1 MGVPSKIKA
10 VKVFDANE
18 VELTDVVVTNSDDP
32 PEVSIGAFEQETEN
46 RNNNPENQTCSFLLQ
61 SIITRAGQE
70 ATNLQAFVELYG
82 TDENPTNLFV
92 THIQWGKDDDANM
105 ISCAA

>member
-10 VKVFDANE
+10 VKVFDDAG
-18 VELTDVVVTNSDDP
+18 VELNDVVVTNSDDP
-32 PEVSIGAFEQETEN
+32 PEVKKQKNVKSTQKI
-46 RNNNPENQTCSFLLQ
+46 SLQ

-70 ATNLQAFVELYG
+70 GTNLKAFVELYG
-82 TDENPTNLFV
+82 TDENPTNLLV